1 MPSPRRLLDLLFVAT
16 LASAPARAQVSL
28 PGSDSLY
35 EAGRSLFEAYAPDE
49 VKAQFEYPSKEQWD
63 GFLQRLQGVLQ
74 GERLEDLAALE
85 QETRAA
91 LAAFRILPGYDVY
104 VDWLEERLDYIE
116 AAGESAPSPVRP
128 PALPDRSPAVV
139 TPPAD
144 VSPAATAID
153 IPHYDVWLGRMKA
166 RPVPKAAATHLPVLE
181 QIFTDA
187 GLPRELVWLAE
198 AESTFNP
205 EARSPVGAL
214 GLFQLMPGTAQDLGL
229 STALPDERADPA
241 KNARAAARYLRHL
254 HRRFGDWPLALAA
267 YNAGPGRVGRTLH
280 EHKAKSFAEIAAV
293 LPAETR
299 MYVPKVLATL
309 AVRTG
314 VTADRL
320 PPPSG

>member
-1 MPSPRRLLDLLFVAT
+1 MLAASLVLTFTPN
-16 LASAPARAQVSL
+16 ASAEL
-28 PGSDSLY
+28 TFPGSEELY
-35 EAGRSLFEAYAPDE
+35 EAGRTLFEQYAPDE
-49 VKAQFEYPSKEQWD
+49 VKAQFEYPSKEEWD
-63 GFLQRLQGVLQ
+63 QFLQRLQATLQ
-74 GERLEDLAALE
+74 GNDLQELASIER
-85 QETRAA
+85 ETRAA
-91 LAAFRILPGYDVY
+91 LAAFRVIPGYEDY

-116 AAGESAPSPVRP
+116 AAGQAGDTPPTPATPP
-128 PALPDRSPAVV
+128 PA
-139 TPPAD
+139 TPPEPETKS
-144 VSPAATAID
+144 SPSLKPSTSVPALETAT
-153 IPHYDVWLGRMKA
+153 IPHYDLWLGRMKA
-166 RPVPKAAATHLPVLE
+166 RPVPKSAAEHLPALE
-181 QIFTDA
+181 EIFVKA

-214 GLFQLMPGTAQDLGL
+214 GLFQLMPATARDLGL

-241 KNARAAARYLRHL
+241 KNAHAAARYLRHL

-280 EHKAKSFAEIAAV
+280 EHKATSFAEIAAV